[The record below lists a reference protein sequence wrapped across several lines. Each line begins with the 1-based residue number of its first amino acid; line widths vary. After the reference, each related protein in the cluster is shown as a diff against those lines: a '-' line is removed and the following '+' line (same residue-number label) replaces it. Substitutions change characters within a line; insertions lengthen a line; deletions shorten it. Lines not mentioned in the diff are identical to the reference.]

1 MTSKNIFD
9 KVYNDFFKD
18 VYSYFSLCFDIDTA
32 EDLTQQTFLG
42 VWRFMK
48 EKDSLP
54 FSNTRAFV
62 FRCAVNVKNDYL
74 RRKQA
79 RPKESRLEASML
91 FGYTYSHQ
99 TTQQIA
105 VGEALKALDFEDR
118 DVLLLKNMGLSSSD
132 IGKAYGISASAA
144 RSKLSKARLAFRKEL
159 EKQGVNIE

>member
-9 KVYNDFFKD
+9 KVYNEFFKD
-18 VYSYFSLCFDIDTA
+18 VYSYFSLCFDMDTA

-74 RRKQA
+74 RRKQT
-79 RPKESRLEASML
+79 RPKESELEAGM
-91 FGYTYSHQ
+91 FGYTYNIQ

-105 VGEALKALDFEDR
+105 VGDALKALDFEDR

-144 RSKLSKARLAFRKEL
+144 RSKLSKARSAFRKEL
-159 EKQGVNIE
+159 EKQGVNI

>member
-1 MTSKNIFD
+1 MNSKNLFD
-9 KVYNDFFKD
+9 KVYSEFFKD
-18 VYSYFSLCFDIDTA
+18 VYSYFSLCFDMDTA

-62 FRCAVNVKNDYL
+62 FRCAVNVKNDFL
-74 RRKQA
+74 RRKQTH
-79 RPKESRLEASML
+79 PQEIRLEAGM
-91 FGYTYSHQ
+91 FGYTYNTQ
-99 TTQQIA
+99 ATQQIA
-105 VGEALKALDFEDR
+105 IADALKALDFEDR

-144 RSKLSKARLAFRKEL
+144 RSKISKARSAFRKEL